1 MLEDKPMTITQ
12 LNLYVKSFL
21 DSSTVL
27 QSVWVA
33 GEISNFTNH
42 YRSGH
47 LYMSLKDE
55 GALVKAVMFKSS
67 ASKLRFAPENGMRV
81 VCRGRVSLYERDGQ
95 YQLYLT
101 DMQPDG
107 VGALSVAFEQLCKKL
122 REEGLFNEEHK
133 KELPPYPETIAV
145 ITSPTGAAVRDIMNI
160 LGRRYPLARIVFCP
174 VQVQGAAAVPQLID
188 ALREVNRRQAADVI
202 IIGRGGGSIEELWAF
217 NSEELAREVYC
228 SSIPVISAVGH
239 ETDFTICDFAAD
251 LRAPTP
257 SAAAEL
263 AVPDQNELLG
273 SIRSYKTRLSLALQG
288 TMDRASHQLEQVKQ
302 RRYLQHPEALL
313 DRQRQEADSMSRS
326 LLQSFTLMTE
336 QCKGR
341 LSALSAR
348 LDALSPLRVLGRG
361 YAVLKKGDR
370 IVDSAAALSMGDRVT
385 LRLQDG
391 EADMTVTSVRK
402 DEAVHGGNDI

>member
-174 VQVQGAAAVPQLID
+174 V
-188 ALREVNRRQAADVI
+188 
-202 IIGRGGGSIEELWAF
+202 
-217 NSEELAREVYC
+217 
-228 SSIPVISAVGH
+228 
-239 ETDFTICDFAAD
+239 
-251 LRAPTP
+251 
-257 SAAAEL
+257 
-263 AVPDQNELLG
+263 
-273 SIRSYKTRLSLALQG
+273 
-288 TMDRASHQLEQVKQ
+288 
-302 RRYLQHPEALL
+302 
-313 DRQRQEADSMSRS
+313 
-326 LLQSFTLMTE
+326 
-336 QCKGR
+336 
-341 LSALSAR
+341 
-348 LDALSPLRVLGRG
+348 
-361 YAVLKKGDR
+361 
-370 IVDSAAALSMGDRVT
+370 
-385 LRLQDG
+385 
-391 EADMTVTSVRK
+391 
-402 DEAVHGGNDI
+402 